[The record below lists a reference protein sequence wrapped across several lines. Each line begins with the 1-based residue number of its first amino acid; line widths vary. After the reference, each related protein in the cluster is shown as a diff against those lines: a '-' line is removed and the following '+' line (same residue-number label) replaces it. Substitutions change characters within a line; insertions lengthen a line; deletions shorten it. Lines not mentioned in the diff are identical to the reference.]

1 MPKFTI
7 INIANKM
14 PAWVVEASH
23 DYLKRINNNTYS
35 CNIIELKQNTLSNK
49 SVLENLEIE
58 AKKILNLIKKTHFVI
73 VLDEKGKNLSSLQF
87 AKKLDDIF
95 LEYSEIIFIIGSAHG
110 LANEI
115 KSRANLILQ
124 LSSLTYPHTLARVVI
139 IEQIY
144 RAITILD
151 NHPYHKE

>member
-73 VLDEKGKNLSSLQF
+73 V
-87 AKKLDDIF
+87 
-95 LEYSEIIFIIGSAHG
+95 
-110 LANEI
+110 
-115 KSRANLILQ
+115 
-124 LSSLTYPHTLARVVI
+124 
-139 IEQIY
+139 
-144 RAITILD
+144 
-151 NHPYHKE
+151 